1 MPKDNIK
8 YDLSYTQNRE
18 LSWLKFN
25 QRVLEEATDTSVP
38 LLERF
43 KFLAI
48 FSSNLDEF
56 FMVRV
61 GSLFDLSIMT
71 PKERDNKSGKI
82 PSEQLEDIFKAVK
95 PLIEY
100 RDIVYSAIM
109 EELRGYGIADITYD
123 ELTKSEKKFVEN
135 YYKLFIAPILSP
147 QIIDISHPFPHLKN
161 KALYTAVLLK
171 KGQKELLGI
180 IGVPETAEPIIRI
193 EGTGKYIRTEEVIS
207 SHIKDYFVGYKP
219 ECHCVISVT
228 RNADISMDEEKF
240 DEDSYDFRSHMSALL
255 KKRDRL
261 APVRLEIQGECN
273 PLSQH
278 LANRLNLLEN
288 QIFYSNCPLK
298 TGYVFSLANFDKRL
312 YYDSFTPQQP
322 SFSDDKSSIM
332 SQIRKK
338 DVLLFYPYH
347 SMQPF
352 LSLLKEAATNPNVLS
367 IKITIYRLAS
377 SSAVAKYLCEAAE
390 NGKEVTALVELRARF
405 DEKNNIEWAKQLEY
419 SGCNVIYGLE
429 NFKCHSKVCLI
440 TLKNKNNFSYI
451 TQIGTGNYNEKT
463 SAMYT
468 DFSLMTADKA
478 IAQDALAFFKNMLI
492 GDIYG
497 NYSELLVAPSS
508 MKNSIIRLI
517 EAESAR
523 GSDGRIIIKANSIT
537 ERALIDKLAEA
548 SQKGVKINLIIR
560 GICCIVPGIKGKT
573 ENIAVTSIVGRFLE
587 HSRIYLFGKGENSQI
602 FISSADIMTRNQTR
616 RVEIACP
623 IHDHEIKNF
632 LSDYLEKL
640 MEDNVKSRI
649 LMPDGNYVKKVINE
663 SSQSVDSQKW
673 YLNNPPSFEKIKENN
688 PSLFTTVKRLFLKIC
703 EKEK

>member
-703 EKEK
+703 E